1 MNPLEAAHGVFGA
14 WRLLHFDR
22 SGLGHFRA
30 TPEGFWN
37 SFWVALIALPTEAIM
52 SLLVLAALPETAPE
66 ASLGRVTLVFVFI
79 FAVRWLTYLAVMAEI
94 SEAILRREH
103 FVTYAIAYNW
113 SQVIR
118 IVILLP
124 AVAIFAVDGA
134 GGSGWGFAIF
144 YAAQMGLWVYSW
156 VIARIALDAPRGA
169 AFLTVVIEIAI
180 AGVFALLFNSLV

>member
-1 MNPLEAAHGVFGA
+1 MNPLEAAHGVYGA

-37 SFWVALIALPTEAIM
+37 SFWVALIALPAEAIM

-66 ASLGRVTLVFVFI
+66 ASLGRVTLVFVPI
-79 FAVRWLTYLAVMAEI
+79 FAVRWLTYLAVIAELP
-94 SEAILRREH
+94 ETILRHEY

-118 IVILLP
+118 IAILLP
-124 AVAIFAVDGA
+124 AVAIFAVDGVD
-134 GGSGWGFAIF
+134 GSGWGFAIF
-144 YAAQMGLWVYSW
+144 YAAQIGLWVYSW
-156 VIARIALDAPRGA
+156 VIARIALDASRGA
-169 AFLTVVIEIAI
+169 AFLTVVVEIAI
-180 AGVFALLFNSLV
+180 TGVFALLFNSLA

>member
-22 SGLGHFRA
+22 TGLSHFRA

-37 SFWVALIALPTEAIM
+37 SFWVALIALPAEAIM
-52 SLLVLAALPETAPE
+52 SLLVLSALPETAPE
-66 ASLGRVTLVFVFI
+66 ANLGRVTLVFLFI
-79 FAVRWLTYLAVMAEI
+79 FAVRWLAYLAMIAEF

-103 FVTYAIAYNW
+103 FVTYTVAYNW

-118 IVILLP
+118 IAILLP
-124 AVAIFAVDGA
+124 AVAIFAMDGVE
-134 GGSGWGFAIF
+134 GSGWGIAIF
-144 YAAQMGLWVYSW
+144 YGAQVGLWVYSW

-169 AFLTVVIEIAI
+169 AVLTVVIEIAV
-180 AGVFALLFNSLV
+180 AGVFALIFNALV

>member
-1 MNPLEAAHGVFGA
+1 MKPLEAAHGIFGA

-22 SGLGHFRA
+22 SGLSHFRA

-37 SFWVALIALPTEAIM
+37 SFWVVLIALPAEALM
-52 SLLVLAALPETAPE
+52 SLLVLSAVPETAPE

-79 FAVRWLTYLAVMAEI
+79 FAVRWLAYLVTIAEI
-94 SEAILRREH
+94 SEAILRREY
-103 FVTYAIAYNW
+103 FVTYAVAYNW
-113 SQVIR
+113 SQIIR

-134 GGSGWGFAIF
+134 DGSGWGIAIF
-144 YAAQMGLWVYSW
+144 YAAQVGLWVYSW
-156 VIARIALDAPRGA
+156 VIARMALDAPRGA

>member
-1 MNPLEAAHGVFGA
+1 MNPLEAAHGIFGA

-22 SGLGHFRA
+22 SGLSYFRA

-37 SFWVALIALPTEAIM
+37 SFWVALIALPAEALM
-52 SLLVLAALPETAPE
+52 SLLVLSAVPETAPE

-79 FAVRWLTYLAVMAEI
+79 FAVRWLAYLVTIAEI

-103 FVTYAIAYNW
+103 FVTYAVAYNW

-134 GGSGWGFAIF
+134 DGSGWEITVF
-144 YAAQMGLWVYSW
+144 YAAQVGLWDYSW
-156 VIARIALDAPRGA
+156 VIARMALDATRGA
-169 AFLTVVIEIAI
+169 AILTVVVEIAI
-180 AGVFALLFNSLV
+180 AGVFALIFNALV

>member
-22 SGLGHFRA
+22 SGLSHFRA
-30 TPEGFWN
+30 TREGFWN
-37 SFWVALIALPTEAIM
+37 SFWVALLALPAEALM
-52 SLLVLAALPETAPE
+52 SLLVLSAVPETAPE

-79 FAVRWLTYLAVMAEI
+79 FAVRWLAYLVTIAEI
-94 SEAILRREH
+94 SEVIQRGER
-103 FVTYAIAYNW
+103 FVTYAVAYNW

-124 AVAIFAVDGA
+124 AVAIFAVDGTD
-134 GGSGWGFAIF
+134 GSGWGIAIF
-144 YAAQMGLWVYSW
+144 YAAQVGLWVYSW

-169 AFLTVVIEIAI
+169 AVLTVVIEIAI
-180 AGVFALLFNSLV
+180 SGVFALIFSGLV

>member
-22 SGLGHFRA
+22 SGLRHFRS

-37 SFWVALIALPTEAIM
+37 SFWVAVLALPAEAIM
-52 SLLVLAALPETAPE
+52 SLLVLSALPETAPE

-79 FAVRWLTYLAVMAEI
+79 FVVRWLAYLAAIAEL

-103 FVTYAIAYNW
+103 FVTYAVAYNW
-113 SQVIR
+113 SQIVR

-124 AVAIFAVDGA
+124 AVAIFAVDGVD
-134 GGSGWGFAIF
+134 GSGWGIAIF
-144 YAAQMGLWVYSW
+144 YAAQVGLWVYSW

-169 AFLTVVIEIAI
+169 AIMTVVIEIAI
-180 AGVFALLFNSLV
+180 AGMFAFAFNAIV